1 MAGERGAL
9 GRTFPARYD
18 PGMSY
23 AHIRLD
29 LSDTG
34 VATLILNRPDRLNAL
49 NGEMLDELRA
59 AVESLPGS
67 GARALLLTGAG
78 RGFSSGADLA
88 SSGGLPDDAGAAL
101 EKHFNPVVE
110 ALFRLPLPVVAAVN
124 GAAAGA
130 GCSLALAADIVIA
143 GRSAYFLQA
152 FVNIGLIPDAGAT
165 WLLPRLAGR
174 ARAMEMM
181 MLGERIPAEQAVE
194 WGLISRTVEDEALA
208 AEAGALAARLAAGPT
223 VAYGL
228 IRRLARD
235 AEQLQLSDALM
246 AERIAQ
252 RDAGRTQDF
261 KRGVF
266 AFLQKQ
272 PATFKGN

>member
-1 MAGERGAL
+1 MDFQHITLEL
-9 GRTFPARYD
+9 SPA
-18 PGMSY
+18 
-23 AHIRLD
+23 A
-29 LSDTG
+29 
-34 VATLILNRPDRLNAL
+34 VATLTLNRPDNLNAL
-49 NGEMLDELRA
+49 NAAMLDEMKK
-59 AVESLPGS
+59 AVESLPAA

-88 SSGGLPDDAGAAL
+88 SGGGLPDDVGAAL
-101 EKHFNPVVE
+101 EAHFNPLVE
-110 ALFRLPLPVVAAVN
+110 ALFALPLPVVAAVN
-124 GAAAGA
+124 GPCAGA

-152 FVNIGLIPDAGAT
+152 FINIGLIPDAGAT

-181 MLGERIPAEQAVE
+181 MLGERIMAEKAAD
-194 WGLISRTVEDEALA
+194 WGLISRVVEDGELAGEAVALA
-208 AEAGALAARLAAGPT
+208 TRLARGPT

-228 IRRLARD
+228 LRQLARD
-235 AEQLQLSDALM
+235 AEQLGLTEALA

-252 RDAGRTQDF
+252 REAGRTDDF
-261 KRGVF
+261 RAAVL

-272 PATFKGN
+272 PPRFEGR